1 MKILA
6 VIPAR
11 GGSKGINRKNIVLL
25 AGRPLISYTL
35 SCAQYARSL
44 DRVVVSTDDLEI
56 ASVCQHFGTEV
67 IMRPASLADDRST
80 THSFLLHVVEKYER
94 DGYLPDAV
102 MTLQP
107 TSPLRTAKH
116 IDDAAELFKADPL
129 ADSLVSCV
137 EVPHIYNPYSVMR
150 MNSDGYM
157 EPFLRTPQPTRR
169 QDKEVVFARNGAAI
183 YITRRNKLSDFVFGG
198 RLIPYMMDK
207 KDSVDIDSVE
217 DLIEAEQRIQVF
229 SM

>member
-35 SCAQYARSL
+35 SCAQSARSL

-56 ASVCQHFGTEV
+56 ANVCQYFGTEV

-80 THSFLLHVVEKYER
+80 THSVLLHVVEKYER
-94 DGYLPDAV
+94 EGYLPDAV

-217 DLIEAEQRIQVF
+217 DLIEAEQRIQLF